1 MKDIFRSILK
11 AGSSINIDGRSFSGK
26 SVTITGD
33 QVYVDGVLQ
42 DGKLV
47 GPISITITGD
57 VQSLDCAVATVEV
70 IGNAGKVT
78 TMSGD
83 VNVGVSVTGDVETMS
98 GSVTCGDVGGDVE
111 TMSGSIRMGK
121 RS

>member
-57 VQSLDCAVATVEV
+57 VQSLDCAAATVEV